1 MDAGSDLSSSDE
13 EDFDKEC
20 EKDAL
25 APYQNEPCF
34 DTKQDLENFMKTCE
48 KKQRQL
54 VSRQ

>member
-1 MDAGSDLSSSDE
+1 MDAGSDLSSFDE
-13 EDFDKEC
+13 EDFDEEC

-48 KKQRQL
+48 KKRQL